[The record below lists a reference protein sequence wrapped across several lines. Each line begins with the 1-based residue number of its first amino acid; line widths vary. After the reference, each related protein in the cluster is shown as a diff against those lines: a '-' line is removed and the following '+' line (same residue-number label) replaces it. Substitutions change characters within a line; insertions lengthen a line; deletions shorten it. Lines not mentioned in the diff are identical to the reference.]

1 MRQHNETSG
10 FVQHRDGDDSWV
22 GAALAVAHRGLQ
34 RSTAPEDQ
42 LSHVR
47 EATMPVDIK
56 TTGVHH
62 VALRVTDL
70 GRAKRFYTETLG
82 FPVIAELPGL
92 VLFLAGGT
100 AFGLRA
106 PSEQMPAG
114 DRFSPHRV
122 GIDHIALACAEE
134 SELERVATALTAAGV
149 ENTGPKLDETLGK
162 RYVAFKDPDR
172 IAWELY
178 MA

>member
-1 MRQHNETSG
+1 
-10 FVQHRDGDDSWV
+10 
-22 GAALAVAHRGLQ
+22 
-34 RSTAPEDQ
+34 
-42 LSHVR
+42 
-47 EATMPVDIK
+47 MPINIK

-70 GRAKRFYTETLG
+70 ARSKKFYTETLG

-106 PSEQMPAG
+106 PTEHMPAG
-114 DRFSPHRV
+114 DQFSPHRV
-122 GIDHIALACAEE
+122 GVDHIALACSEDT
-134 SELERVATALTAAGV
+134 ELERVAAALTAAGI
-149 ENTGPKLDETLGK
+149 ENTGTKLDDALGK

-172 IAWELY
+172 IAWEFY